1 MSKKASPTLVGSFVI
16 GAVALL
22 VVGVVVFGSGAL
34 FKATVPFVLS
44 FTGSVNGLSV
54 GAPVK
59 FKGVEVGAVTDIRL
73 SLNADETADGPR
85 TRVPIVIE
93 IDEDRVF
100 ARGVRV
106 DVGDR
111 ETTKRLIDAGM
122 RGQLNAQSFVTGLL
136 FVELDFHPD
145 TEAVFAFPPDFV
157 PQEIPTI
164 PNVFEQAQTALA
176 EIIADLEKLDLQRLF
191 DAVADTVEGIKR
203 IVNSEGVQKAADN
216 LDETMANL
224 DATLASVRKLS
235 DELGAKAGTLGRSVE
250 EVAAQTRVTLETMDT
265 SLRTVRDLLDPSA
278 PLAVQLQGA
287 LDEISGAAR
296 SVRLLAS
303 ELERNPS
310 SLIRGR
316 KSEDAE

>member
-16 GAVALL
+16 GAIALL
-22 VVGVVVFGSGAL
+22 VAGIMVFGSGRL
-34 FKATVPFVLS
+34 FKETVPFVLS

-59 FKGVEVGAVTDIRL
+59 FKGVEVGSVTDIRL

-85 TRVPIVIE
+85 TRVPVLIE
-93 IDEDRVF
+93 IDEGRVI

-106 DVGDR
+106 DIGDR
-111 ETTKRLIDAGM
+111 ATLKRLIDAGL

-136 FVELDFHPD
+136 FVELDFHRD
-145 TEAVFAFPPDFV
+145 TTADFAFPPDFHYL
-157 PQEIPTI
+157 EIPTI

-176 EIIADLEKLDLQRLF
+176 EIISDLEKLDLQRLL
-191 DAVADTVEGIKR
+191 DAVFETVEGIKKV
-203 IVNSEGVQKAADN
+203 VNAPGVQNTAQN
-216 LDETMANL
+216 LDKTMANL
-224 DATLASVRKLS
+224 DEALRSVRKLA
-235 DELGAKAGTLGRSVE
+235 DTLDDKTDALGKSVE

-278 PLAVQLQGA
+278 PLAVQLQST
-287 LDEISGAAR
+287 LDEIGTAAR
-296 SVRLLAS
+296 SVRLLAG

-310 SLIRGR
+310 ALIRG
-316 KSEDAE
+316 KKADD

>member
-1 MSKKASPTLVGSFVI
+1 MSKKASPTLVGSFVL

-22 VVGVVVFGSGAL
+22 VAGVVVFGSGRL
-34 FKATVPFVLS
+34 FKSTVPFVLS
-44 FTGSVNGLSV
+44 FNGSVNGLSV

-59 FKGVEVGAVTDIRL
+59 FKGVEVGSVTDIRL
-73 SLNADETADGPR
+73 SLNADENAEGPS
-85 TRVPIVIE
+85 TRVPVVIE
-93 IDEDRVF
+93 IDEDRVL

-106 DVGDR
+106 DIADR
-111 ETTKRLIDAGM
+111 ATLERLVDAGL

-145 TEAVFAFPPDFV
+145 TAADFTLGPDS
-157 PQEIPTI
+157 PYLEIPTI

-176 EIIADLEKLDLQRLF
+176 EVISDIEKLNLQRLF
-191 DAVADTVEGIKR
+191 DAIAETVEGIKR
-203 IVNSEGVQKAADN
+203 IVNADGVQKAAQN
-216 LDETMANL
+216 LDKTMANL
-224 DATLASVRKLS
+224 DETLASVRRLS

-250 EVAAQTRVTLETMDT
+250 EIAAQTRVTLETMDT

-278 PLAVQLQGA
+278 PLAVQLQDA

-296 SVRLLAS
+296 SVRLLAG

-310 SLIRGR
+310 ALIRGR
-316 KSEDAE
+316 KAD

>member
-1 MSKKASPTLVGSFVI
+1 MSKKASPTLVGAFVI
-16 GAVALL
+16 GAIALL
-22 VVGVVVFGSGAL
+22 VAGVVVFGSGAL
-34 FKATVPFVLS
+34 FKETVPFVLS
-44 FTGSVNGLSV
+44 FTGSVHGLSV

-59 FKGVEVGAVTDIRL
+59 FKGVEVGSVTDIRL
-73 SLNADETADGPR
+73 SLNADETGDGPR
-85 TRVPIVIE
+85 TRVPVVIE
-93 IDEDRVF
+93 IDESRVI

-106 DVGDR
+106 DVADH
-111 ETTKRLIDAGM
+111 ETLKRLIDAGL

-145 TEAVFAFPPDFV
+145 TEAVYAFPPDFT

-191 DAVADTVEGIKR
+191 DSVADTVEGFKK
-203 IVNSEGVQKAADN
+203 IVNSEGVQTAAAN
-216 LDETMANL
+216 LDKTMANL
-224 DATLASVRKLS
+224 DDAFVSVRKLS
-235 DELGAKAGTLGRSVE
+235 DELGVKAGTLGRSVE

-310 SLIRGR
+310 ALIRGR
-316 KSEDAE
+316 KTEE